1 MPSQSDLLFSQ
12 LLVQSELITDTQ
24 AATCLDLIRKSEK
37 DGRTEALGDVIFTQ
51 GILEEKPLR
60 NAFNLMT
67 RFPYEQR
74 KIGERIGPYVT
85 VRQLGRGGMGPCY
98 EAADTRR
105 SQETVALKTLPKMM
119 AADHDFRERFFRAV
133 IKGMRLRHE
142 NVVRTI
148 EADADGEVCYVA
160 HEMVPGQALGSVL
173 DHLPMLEE
181 NQARELVVQ
190 AALGLQ
196 HLEKHGTTHGN
207 LKPNNLILTHTGLVK
222 LSDCTLAPFSGWGE
236 ILVQPTG
243 NWGRPYY
250 AAPEQGQPGAPI
262 DIRSDIYS
270 LGVIF
275 YEMLTGG
282 VPFSGGI
289 PILDLQRRFKESWP
303 NVRSKNPNISDEALA
318 IIDRMTA
325 NSPDERYSTLDE
337 LLGDLEASLGSILEP
352 PIGVRGPK
360 TEEERGD
367 AEWADTRIF
376 DSVGSDTG
384 EGGSAET
391 KPNVVEDFY
400 KEAKEAEGA
409 PVKEKPKP
417 AARKHIDG
425 SQELMALLEEAE
437 KIAET
442 SPGTKRMMLREPE
455 ETGEKGGEDGE
466 AEEGG
471 SQDGVDGH
479 AAPKGGDPAPA
490 GTAESGP
497 SEVEAGLSPLVIA
510 LASGAI
516 TFAVVLLIL
525 YLLGI
530 L

>member
-24 AATCLDLIRKSEK
+24 AATCLVLIRKSET
-37 DGRTEALGDVIFTQ
+37 DGRPEALGDVIFEQ

-119 AADHDFRERFFRAV
+119 AANHDFRERFFRAV
-133 IKGMRLRHE
+133 IKGMQLRHE

-160 HEMVPGQALGSVL
+160 HEMVPGQALGAVL

-222 LSDCTLAPFSGWGE
+222 LTDCTLAPFSGWGE
-236 ILVQPTG
+236 VLVQPTG
-243 NWGRPYY
+243 SWGRPYY
-250 AAPEQGQPGAPI
+250 AAPEHGQPGASI

-289 PILDLQRRFKESWP
+289 PILDLQRRFSESWP
-303 NVRSKNPNISDEALA
+303 DIRSKNPSISDEALA

-325 NSPDERYSTLDE
+325 LSPDGRYSTIDE
-337 LLGDLEASLGSILEP
+337 LLGELEASLGSAT
-352 PIGVRGPK
+352 PIGVQEPK

-367 AEWADTRIF
+367 AEWADTRGF
-376 DSVGSDTG
+376 DSVG
-384 EGGSAET
+384 AET
-391 KPNVVEDFY
+391 EGVRATEAKPDVVEDFY
-400 KEAKEAEGA
+400 KEAKAAEGA
-409 PVKEKPKP
+409 SVKEESKPT
-417 AARKHIDG
+417 ARKHLDG

-442 SPGTKRMMLREPE
+442 SPGTKRMLLREPE
-455 ETGEKGGEDGE
+455 ETGEEGDTDGE
-466 AEEGG
+466 AAGAE
-471 SQDGVDGH
+471 SRDGVDDRV
-479 AAPKGGDPAPA
+479 APPDGDPAPA
-490 GTAESGP
+490 GTGESEP
-497 SEVEAGLSPLVIA
+497 SEKEAGLSPLVIA
-510 LASGAI
+510 VASGAL
-516 TFAVVLLIL
+516 TFAVVLIIL
-525 YLLGI
+525 YLLDI